1 MNRFLYKEQFAY
13 TLKET
18 FAGYLNENEGAFNW
32 DEDGIYGLMYDSKY
46 SKSYP
51 LEPSFII
58 NKGTTEETYDPL
70 VETILQKVL
79 QRYAHHYFY
88 IKDTEGISNPEA
100 VAQFSRLMRVVDYT
114 FPKYSTLL
122 KLYEDNKTHLMDKLA
137 SLDSETSSN
146 SETRSNN
153 ETHSTSQSEQ
163 HADIIA
169 DERKLKMNDTPQTED
184 VNSGFEADQYV
195 SELHKE
201 KSDHSQN
208 GNSSITGSGTITG
221 GGSTTGSGTI
231 TRNHSSDPTTI
242 MERISEIQNKYQN
255 LMLKWL
261 NEFDKLFIEEGNI

>member
-1 MNRFLYKEQFAY
+1 MNRFLCKEQFAY

-18 FAGYLNENEGAFNW
+18 FEGYLNEAEGAFNW
-32 DEDGIYGLMYDSKY
+32 DEDGIYGLIYDSKY

-58 NKGTTEETYDPL
+58 NKGTEQETYDPL

-100 VAQFSRLMRVVDYT
+100 VAQFSRLMRLVDYT
-114 FPKYSTLL
+114 YPKYSTLL
-122 KLYEDNKTHLMDKLA
+122 KLYEDNKSKLMDKLA
-137 SLDSETSSN
+137 SLDSET
-146 SETRSNN
+146 
-153 ETHSTSQSEQ
+153 HSTTQNEQ
-163 HADIIA
+163 HADIVA

-208 GNSSITGSGTITG
+208 GNSSITGSG
-221 GGSTTGSGTI
+221 SI
-231 TRNHSSDPTTI
+231 TRSHSSDPTTI
-242 MERISEIQNKYQN
+242 MERIAEIQNKYQN